1 MFKQEKERIKRLAY
15 ENAKRDAENK
25 IRVEKDIMRKK
36 QFEVERKR
44 KERMLS
50 DAERLAKLEAAREVT
65 SEYDRR
71 EMARENTVHHHDNAG
86 DDDPVYEGKE
96 SPVRGGR

>member
-15 ENAKRDAENK
+15 ENAKREADNMV
-25 IRVEKDIMRKK
+25 RVEKDLMRKK

-50 DAERLAKLEAAREVT
+50 EAERLAKEEAAKEVT
-65 SEYDRR
+65 SEYERR
-71 EMARENTVHHHDNAG
+71 ELNQENVLHPHDNN
-86 DDDPVYEGKE
+86 DDDPVFEWKD
-96 SPVRGGR
+96 SPVREGK